1 MGRSPHPVSR
11 LSTPSS
17 HSDLWRIS
25 ETPRKKRLWFLFRFR
40 CRNQALIWNWSSFF
54 LSRTYSL
61 ILSTQQEVDKRKLV
75 KLTQLDCERNQRSDF
90 GNGKETRC
98 STCTYLK
105 SWTSHCT
112 LGWAILTHSSCESS
126 KKCHHQIHFSQP
138 SSLSDKL
145 FFPQLSPNTG
155 KQYPEYSSLHQK
167 FIDQKLGLVS
177 AKYETTRNHQHR
189 ETEHRPISSD

>member
-1 MGRSPHPVSR
+1 MGVQHPKLVNLFLKACFWPLKNTFSANSDSHKKKARNFIASAVVGRSPHPVSR

-25 ETPRKKRLWFLFRFR
+25 EVPRKKRLWFFFRFR

-61 ILSTQQEVDKRKLV
+61 ILSTQQEVYKRKLV

-112 LGWAILTHSSCESS
+112 LGWAI
-126 KKCHHQIHFSQP
+126 
-138 SSLSDKL
+138 
-145 FFPQLSPNTG
+145 
-155 KQYPEYSSLHQK
+155 
-167 FIDQKLGLVS
+167 
-177 AKYETTRNHQHR
+177 
-189 ETEHRPISSD
+189 

>member
-1 MGRSPHPVSR
+1 MGVQHPKLVNLFLKACFWPLKILFLRTVTPTKEGKEFYCLSSGGTVASSR
-11 LSTPSS
+11 LPPLHAFFSLRPLTNFW
-17 HSDLWRIS
+17 DV
-25 ETPRKKRLWFLFRFR
+25 PRKKRLWFFFRFR

-75 KLTQLDCERNQRSDF
+75 KLTQLDCERNQRLDF

-98 STCTYLK
+98 STCTYFK

-138 SSLSDKL
+138 CSLSDKL
-145 FFPQLSPNTG
+145 LFSPAFP
-155 KQYPEYSSLHQK
+155 
-167 FIDQKLGLVS
+167 
-177 AKYETTRNHQHR
+177 
-189 ETEHRPISSD
+189 